1 MKEKTKV
8 IFRKFPTGDV
18 IALFPEKPGS
28 ARSWA
33 YCDSYQ
39 LIGQHGAA
47 SADLSSA
54 QNTTA
59 ATPQEYAELKAEL
72 ERIGYRLRVCK
83 RYTAAMGAK
92 RRAAFGTLAHRA
104 AVAIRNL

>member
-1 MKEKTKV
+1 MKETTKV

-39 LIGQHGAA
+39 LIGQHGPA

-54 QNTTA
+54 QNTVA
-59 ATPQEYAELKAEL
+59 AAPDEYAELAAEL
-72 ERIGYRLRVCK
+72 GRIGYSLAIRQR
-83 RYTAAMGAK
+83 RTAAMDEK
-92 RRAAFGTLAHRA
+92 RRAAFGTLAGCQ
-104 AVAIRNL
+104 N